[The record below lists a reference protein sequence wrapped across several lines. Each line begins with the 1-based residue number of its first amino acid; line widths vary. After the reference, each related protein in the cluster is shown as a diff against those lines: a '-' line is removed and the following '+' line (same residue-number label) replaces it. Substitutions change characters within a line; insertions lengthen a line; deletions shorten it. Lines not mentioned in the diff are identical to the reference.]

1 MAVILQMTYM
11 KKLGLPNYSS
21 HSCAASLT
29 VEIADVSVAAQES
42 TKLYALLQTA
52 VDNEIQQVGF
62 MPDAT
67 TYGMNNGN
75 GSRIT
80 SGNGNTNANGSVAR
94 NGNGHSNGNGYAN
107 GNGRH
112 AAPAPSNGDHWNC
125 TDGQRGFIL
134 RIIAESSLTKQD
146 VEDMA
151 RQLYGTGVTGLDKM
165 QASQL
170 IEELLEKTGKKAAGP
185 QRRWSRQPART

>member
-21 HSCAASLT
+21 HSCAVSLT
-29 VEIADVSVAAQES
+29 VEIADASVAAQES

-67 TYGMNNGN
+67 TYGMNNGSRPSSN
-75 GSRIT
+75 GHPSN
-80 SGNGNTNANGSVAR
+80 GNG
-94 NGNGHSNGNGYAN
+94 NGNGH
-107 GNGRH
+107 H
-112 AAPAPSNGDHWNC
+112 AAPAPSNGDRWNC
-125 TDGQRGFIL
+125 TEGQKGFIL
-134 RIIAESSLTKQD
+134 RIISESNLTKQD
-146 VEDMA
+146 VEDLA
-151 RQLYGTGVTGLDKM
+151 QQLFGTGVTGLDKL

-170 IEELLEKTGKKAAGP
+170 IEELLEKTGKKSGGT

>member
-1 MAVILQMTYM
+1 MAVILQMTYQ

-21 HSCAASLT
+21 HSCSVSLT
-29 VEIADVSVAAQES
+29 VEIPDVSVAAQES

-52 VDNEIQQVGF
+52 VDNEIKEVGF

-67 TYGMNNGN
+67 TYGMNND
-75 GSRIT
+75 
-80 SGNGNTNANGSVAR
+80 AR
-94 NGNGHSNGNGYAN
+94 AAN
-107 GNGRH
+107 GNGNGNSH
-112 AAPAPSNGDHWNC
+112 APAPARNGDHWNC

-134 RIIAESSLTKQD
+134 RIISESSLNKQD
-146 VEDMA
+146 VEDLA
-151 RQLYGTGVTGLDKM
+151 QQLFSTGVRELDKM

-170 IEELLEKTGKKAAGP
+170 IEELLEKTGKKSGGG

>member
-1 MAVILQMTYM
+1 MAVILQMTYQ

-21 HSCAASLT
+21 HSCSVSLT
-29 VEIADVSVAAQES
+29 VEIPDVSVAAQES

-52 VDNEIQQVGF
+52 VDNEIKEVGF

-67 TYGMNNGN
+67 TYGMRP
-75 GSRIT
+75 SQ
-80 SGNGNTNANGSVAR
+80 
-94 NGNGHSNGNGYAN
+94 NGNGHPGTNGHAAN
-107 GNGRH
+107 GNGNGHR
-112 AAPAPSNGDHWNC
+112 PASVPVPARNGEHWNC
-125 TDGQRGFIL
+125 TDGQRGFVL

-146 VEDMA
+146 VEELA
-151 RQLYGTGVTGLDKM
+151 QQLFGAGVTSLDKM

>member
-21 HSCAASLT
+21 HSCAVSLT
-29 VEIADVSVAAQES
+29 VEIPDASVAAQES

-52 VDNEIQQVGF
+52 VDNEIQQVGW
-62 MPDAT
+62 MPDAES
-67 TYGMNNGN
+67 YGMKNANGTRVANGNGN
-75 GSRIT
+75 GS
-80 SGNGNTNANGSVAR
+80 A
-94 NGNGHSNGNGYAN
+94 NGNGH
-107 GNGRH
+107 
-112 AAPAPSNGDHWNC
+112 APAPTRNGDHWNC

-134 RIIAESSLTKQD
+134 RIINESGMKKQD

-151 RQLYGTGVTGLDKM
+151 QQLFGAGVRDLDKL

-170 IEELLEKTGKKAAGP
+170 IEEMLEKTGKKSAGP
-185 QRRWSRQPART
+185 QRRWSRQPARA